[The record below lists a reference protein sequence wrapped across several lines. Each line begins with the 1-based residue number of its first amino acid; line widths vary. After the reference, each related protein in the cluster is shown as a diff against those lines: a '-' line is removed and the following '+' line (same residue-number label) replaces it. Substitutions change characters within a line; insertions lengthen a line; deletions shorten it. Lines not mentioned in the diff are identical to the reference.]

1 MAGENENTQTSFSK
15 EYVETLRQENADWRR
30 KFQAERATNQA
41 LEVGT
46 ELQRRGI
53 KAEAN
58 WVERPEGLTV
68 TQAVD
73 AFIAKHPH
81 LAPSATPAAPGA
93 TGDVTKVV
101 GGPAPAVMPKPEGAG
116 AGAGAAAP
124 QGTAIPLESVRAI
137 NEIKN
142 DPKARAQMS
151 AHYRELLR
159 NNGIATPPDA

>member
-1 MAGENENTQTSFSK
+1 MAGENDNTQTSFSK
-15 EYVETLRQENADWRR
+15 EYVESLRQENADWRR
-30 KFQAERATNQA
+30 KYQAERATNQA

-46 ELQRRGI
+46 ELQRRGV

-73 AFIAKHPH
+73 AFLVKHPH

-93 TGDVTKVV
+93 DVTKVV
-101 GGPAPAVMPKPEGAG
+101 GGPAPAAMPKPEGAG
-116 AGAGAAAP
+116 AGAGTATP
-124 QGTAIPLESVRAI
+124 KGNAIPLESVRAI

-142 DPKARAQMS
+142 DPKARATMS